1 MKRIWMLLMCLVLGI
16 GCAAASA
23 ETAAAALP
31 EKTTAVGAE
40 AFMNDLS
47 LEELALPEGI
57 LSIGDRA
64 FAGSGLRDIILPAS
78 LQEIGKDVFKDC
90 KNLTIHV
97 YGNSYAQEYCEKA
110 GLPYELVTVPRIKV
124 GIIHLDPDES
134 GYREKNV
141 ADLRETFT
149 DENGYDASF
158 TLAQAADT
166 QLNAAMQ
173 YIHDGV
179 QYLLICAAEMTG
191 WDDVLQEA
199 KDAGVGVILFDRMID
214 CDPSMYAA
222 AVVSDMRNQGSQAV
236 AYLESLKLSEYKI
249 LHIQGWKG
257 SDAQA
262 GRTGPL
268 EEKVKA
274 NKNWTLAGQAA
285 ADWSPDNAYA
295 ITKEQLKKG
304 TEFNVLYVENDGM
317 TKGAVQALDEAGV
330 THGVGG
336 QVVVVSFDA
345 NKWALRKVLKGEWN
359 YDGPSSPFQAGAMDS
374 IIRTLEAGEEIQGL
388 NEKNQYILEE
398 KGFTAGTITEADVQK
413 YGLGEEEGGDIP
425 SGSRDLVG
433 ISMPTREFDRW
444 QNDGYMIQDVLEA
457 VGLETML
464 AFAGN
469 DVSTQVADLEEMI
482 EGGCRV
488 LIVAPIYG
496 PDLNSVM
503 TKAMEAGISVI
514 AYDRSLGDFGGE
526 YYYVT
531 FDSYLVGQ
539 VQGQF
544 VRDALKLESGSGA
557 GPYNIE
563 FTAGDPGDTNA
574 NLFYSG
580 AMDVLKPYID
590 SGKLRVLSG
599 QTAFDKVA
607 TDYWSTE
614 NAQKRAD
621 GILTGYYADG
631 AELAAW
637 VCSNDSTALGVIRA
651 LDGYQ
656 GPWPVITGQD
666 CDMENVRMILAGKQA
681 MSVLKESKDLADQ
694 AVNIATRL
702 MWGEHVEVNDTETY
716 SSSLTQVLAYAVT
729 PGCVTAANYREK
741 LIDTGIYSEE
751 DLK

>member
-64 FAGSGLRDIILPAS
+64 FAGSGLRDIILPLS
-78 LQEIGKDVFKDC
+78 LEEIGQDAFRDC

-97 YGNSYAQEYCEKA
+97 YRNSYAQEYCEQS
-110 GLPYELVTVPRIKV
+110 GLPYELITGPQIPV
-124 GIIHLDPDES
+124 GIIHLDPAES

-141 ADLRETFT
+141 ADLYGTFT
-149 DENGYDASF
+149 DENGYAPVFVKAGMPDEQK
-158 TLAQAADT
+158 QAALD
-166 QLNAAMQ
+166 L
-173 YIHDGV
+173 ISEGV
-179 QYLLICAAEMTG
+179 RYLLICAADPDG
-191 WDDVLQEA
+191 WEEILTDA
-199 KDAGVGVILFDRMID
+199 RDAGIRVILFDRMIN
-214 CDPSMYAA
+214 CDPSLYAA
-222 AVVSDMRNQGSQAV
+222 AVVSSMRRQGEQAV
-236 AYLESLKLSEYKI
+236 AYLESLQLGEYKI
-249 LHIQGWKG
+249 LHIQGMKG

-262 GRTGPL
+262 GRSGPL

-274 NKNWTLAGQAA
+274 NSNWTLAGQDSAYW
-285 ADWSPDNAYA
+285 DSDNAYSIA
-295 ITKEQLKKG
+295 QEQVKNG
-304 TEFNVLYVENDGM
+304 PAFNVLYAENDGM
-317 TKGAVQALDEAGV
+317 AQGAVRALDEAGI
-330 THGVGG
+330 THGLGG
-336 QVVVVSFDA
+336 QVAVVSFDC
-345 NKWALRKVLKGEWN
+345 NKWALRELLAGNWN
-359 YDGPSSPFQAGAMDS
+359 YDGQSSPFQAETMDRL
-374 IIRTLEAGEEIQGL
+374 IRTLEAGEEIQGL

-433 ISMPTREFDRW
+433 ISMPTKEFDRW
-444 QNDGYMIQDVLEA
+444 QNDGYTIQDVLEA

-482 EGGCRV
+482 ESGCRV

-531 FDSYLVGQ
+531 FDNYLVGQ

-574 NLFYSG
+574 KLFYSG

-590 SGKLRVLSG
+590 SRKLRVLSG

-607 TDYWSTE
+607 TNYWSTE

-621 GILTGYYADG
+621 EILTGYYADG

-681 MSVLKESKDLADQ
+681 MSVLKDSKDLADQ

-741 LIDTGIYSEE
+741 LIETGIYSEE
-751 DLK
+751 DLQ